1 MYAINK
7 LGELKSSFRYTVILS
22 VLTMFLFINIKALAS
37 EKFIPQL
44 AHYTHQMNQCLAC
57 NQNTYS
63 PITYRI
69 YGNFIS
75 VDDHK
80 LWVEKYGKD
89 SPAVVLLNGGG
100 ETIRQ
105 WNKIIP
111 VIAQYTTVMAY
122 DRQGLGRSEMI
133 DKKPRTADSVVKRLC
148 IMLKKAGVKPPYILV
163 AHSIGGLYA
172 SYFAR
177 HYPKEIAGLVMIDAN
192 NRYQVHLKKLNT
204 KGLNEHSKKLL
215 NKIMQDH
222 QHLTQVTHQAKQW
235 LSSHQLSA
243 KQHAKLVEDLEVMG
257 KIGSANELDQAGKLP
272 NIPLIVL
279 VESKKTEGYQIW
291 RKINQKLA
299 EDVPCSVFDVVP
311 NSDHHIMIS
320 QPKVVAQAIKTVIQ
334 AVRKQQSLCGQSVF
348 K

>member
-1 MYAINK
+1 M
-7 LGELKSSFRYTVILS
+7 
-22 VLTMFLFINIKALAS
+22 KALAS

-44 AHYTHQMNQCLAC
+44 THYTQQMNQCLSC
-57 NQNTYS
+57 NKDTYS

-75 VDDHK
+75 ADDHK
-80 LWVEKYGKD
+80 LWVEKYGKG

-111 VIAQYTTVMAY
+111 VVARYTTVMAY

-133 DKKPRTADSVVKRLC
+133 DKKPRTAASVVKRLR
-148 IMLKKAGVKPPYILV
+148 IILKKAGVKPPYILV

-177 HYPKEIAGLVMIDAN
+177 HYPKEIAGLVTIDAN
-192 NRYQVHLKKLNT
+192 NRYQVHLKELNT

-222 QHLTQVTHQAKQW
+222 QHLTQVTHQAKRW
-235 LSSHQLSA
+235 LSSQQLSA
-243 KQHAKLVEDLEVMG
+243 QQRAKLVEDLEVMG
-257 KIGSANELDQAGKLP
+257 KTGSANELDQAGKLP

-291 RKINQKLA
+291 RRMNHQLA
-299 EDVPCSVFDVVP
+299 NEVPCSVYHVVP

-320 QPKVVAQAIKTVIQ
+320 QPKVVDQAIKTAML
-334 AVRKQQSLCGQSVF
+334 AVRKQQSLCGQSIF
-348 K
+348 NTAS